1 MEKSTALGTG
11 CGVAAV
17 LLWALLALFTTATGG
32 IPPFQV
38 LAVSFAIVFV
48 FGTGYSIA
56 RGRLTLATL
65 RQPKRVWALG
75 VGALFFYHFFYF
87 LALKNAPAAD
97 ASLIAYLWPLLIV
110 VFSSFLPGERMRG
123 FHLIGALTGFV
134 GAGLL
139 VTKGQGL
146 SVDPA
151 YVFGY
156 LSACACALIW
166 SSYSVV
172 NRLFKSVPT
181 DIVGPFCGG
190 VAILGFVSH
199 FAFETWVQPDFV
211 GWLALVGLGLGPVGA
226 SFFLWDYGTKHGR
239 IQFLGALSY
248 LAPLISTILLVIFGQ
263 APATL
268 TLGLACI
275 LIVAGAVIASGKLR
289 LGRGRLAEEG

>member
-17 LLWALLALFTTATGG
+17 LMWALLALFTTATQG

-48 FGTGYSIA
+48 FGTGLSLA
-56 RGRLTLATL
+56 RGRLTAKTL

-75 VGALFFYHFFYF
+75 IGALFFYHFFYF

-110 VFSSFLPGERMRG
+110 VFSGFLPGERMRG
-123 FHLIGALTGFV
+123 FHLTGALMGFA

-151 YVFGY
+151 YALGY
-156 LSACACALIW
+156 LSACCCALIW
-166 SSYSVV
+166 SGYSVV
-172 NRLFKSVPT
+172 NRLFKTVPT

-190 VAILGFVSH
+190 VAILGFISH
-199 FAFETWVQPDFV
+199 LAFETWVQPDFI
-211 GWLALVGLGLGPVGA
+211 GWLALVGLGIGPVGA

-248 LAPLISTILLVIFGQ
+248 LAPLFSTILLVVFGQ

-275 LIVAGAVIASGKLR
+275 LIVAGAVVASGKLR
-289 LGRGRLAEEG
+289 LRRLRAAEEA

>member
-1 MEKSTALGTG
+1 MEKSTAIGTG

-17 LLWALLALFTTATGG
+17 LLWALLALFTTATKG

-48 FGTGYSIA
+48 FGTGYSLS
-56 RGRLTLATL
+56 RGRLTARVLH
-65 RQPKRVWALG
+65 QPKRVWALG
-75 VGALFFYHFFYF
+75 IGALFFYHFFYF
-87 LALKNAPAAD
+87 MALKNAPAAD

-110 VFSSFLPGERMRG
+110 VFSGFLPGERMRG
-123 FHLIGALTGFV
+123 FHLAGALMGFA

-139 VTKGQGL
+139 VTKGQGV
-146 SVDPA
+146 SIDPA

-172 NRLFKSVPT
+172 NRLFKAVPT

-190 VAILGFVSH
+190 VAVLGFISH
-199 FAFETWVQPDFV
+199 FIFESWVQPDFN
-211 GWLALVGLGLGPVGA
+211 GWLALLGLGIGPVGA

-263 APATL
+263 APASV

-275 LIVAGAVIASGKLR
+275 LIVAGAAVASGTLR
-289 LGRGRLAEEG
+289 LRSRLAAEEG